1 MISFWIN
8 YGTNYIGGTGDTQS
22 NAAWLV
28 PICIQL
34 VPAAV
39 LFFGM
44 LWMPFSPRWLV
55 HHGREDEARRTLAS
69 LRELPE
75 DHELIELEFLEI
87 KAQSMFEK
95 RSIAEKFPH
104 LAQLTA
110 WNTFKLQFVAIGALF
125 KTKAMFKRVIVATVT
140 MFFQQWTGINAILYY
155 APSIFG
161 QLGLTGNTTQA
172 NSNTL
177 QSPPCCTSTVLAA
190 SPCSPSAPSA
200 WHSRTSSSP

>member
-1 MISFWIN
+1 LAITFGIMVSFWIN
-8 YGTNYIGGTGDTQS
+8 YGTNYIGGTGPNQS

-39 LFFGM
+39 LFIGM

-161 QLGLTGNTTQA
+161 QLGLTGNTTSLLA
-172 NSNTL
+172 TGVVGIVMFL
-177 QSPPCCTSTVLAA
+177 ATSKSHLPLHAA
-190 SPCSPSAPSA
+190 QY
-200 WHSRTSSSP
+200 

>member
-161 QLGLTGNTTQA
+161 QLGLTGNTTSLLA
-172 NSNTL
+172 TGVVGIVMFIA
-177 QSPPCCTSTVLAA
+177 TSKYHTILHAGQL
-190 SPCSPSAPSA
+190 
-200 WHSRTSSSP
+200 